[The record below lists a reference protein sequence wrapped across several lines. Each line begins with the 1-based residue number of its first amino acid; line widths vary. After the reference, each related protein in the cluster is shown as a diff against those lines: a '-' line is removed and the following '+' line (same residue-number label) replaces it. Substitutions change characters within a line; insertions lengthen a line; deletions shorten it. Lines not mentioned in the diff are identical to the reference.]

1 MAEVATDELTQADEA
16 FAGNRLL
23 STFSREARALIEPF
37 GEIVQLSAG
46 DTVLSR
52 GDQVDA
58 SLFPIGQTM
67 ISLAVELTGGRTIE
81 VASIG
86 LRGAVGGIISCG
98 QAPTYAR
105 ATVLV
110 GGPAYRVPMK
120 VLEDAKRGSTFINNI
135 FCRFSDYLL
144 AQVMQSVACNAYH
157 SIPQRAARWLL
168 HAQDRAGD
176 RIELTQEAL
185 AGLLGV
191 QRTTV
196 NAVLRELL
204 DEKSRLDGPR
214 RHPRHRPCWA
224 QTPSVRM
231 LRTARRPFRRRYW
244 QHWKRRRKLLIS
256 GSELQ
261 RSVSSAWNGT
271 RPSISLGTC
280 WSVRLSVIVSSLTA
294 RP

>member
-1 MAEVATDELTQADEA
+1 LQVTQIETDELTRADEA

-23 STFSREARALIEPF
+23 STFSSEARALIEPF
-37 GEIVQLSAG
+37 GEMVELGTG

-52 GDQVDA
+52 GARVDA
-58 SLFPIGQTM
+58 SLFPVGQTM
-67 ISLAVELTGGRTIE
+67 ISLSVELSGGRSIE

-98 QAPTYAR
+98 QAPTFAS
-105 ATVLV
+105 AKVLV
-110 GGPAYRVPMK
+110 GGAAYRVPMEA
-120 VLEDAKRGSTFINNI
+120 LEDAKRRSTFINNI

-196 NAVLRELL
+196 NAVVRELL
-204 DEKSRLDGPR
+204 DEHLIATGRGVIRVTDRAGL
-214 RHPRHRPCWA
+214 
-224 QTPSVRM
+224 
-231 LRTARRPFRRRYW
+231 
-244 QHWKRRRKLLIS
+244 KRRACECYERLEQHFGEVIGTTGS
-256 GSELQ
+256 G
-261 RSVSSAWNGT
+261 G
-271 RPSISLGTC
+271 
-280 WSVRLSVIVSSLTA
+280 
-294 RP
+294 